1 MASSGLADLQ
11 ILEKVTRY
19 LSTLRPFLLEEGS
32 DLAVRDCQAGVV
44 TLVVKGS
51 CVGCALAGTD
61 FNQFRK
67 EMEED
72 IPGIKDVIFTNPFGI
87 PVA

>member
-1 MASSGLADLQ
+1 
-11 ILEKVTRY
+11 
-19 LSTLRPFLLEEGS
+19 
-32 DLAVRDCQAGVV
+32 
-44 TLVVKGS
+44 LVVKGS
-51 CVGCALAGTD
+51 CVGCALAGRD